1 MNLIKKGRD
10 KTSKEDRK
18 EGGRGDK
25 REKKARKKEMTNG
38 EQHAKKIKIGLER
51 YEGGKQRC

>member
-1 MNLIKKGRD
+1 MNLIKKGQD
-10 KTSKEDRK
+10 KTSEEDRE

-38 EQHAKKIKIGLER
+38 EQHAKKLR
-51 YEGGKQRC
+51 